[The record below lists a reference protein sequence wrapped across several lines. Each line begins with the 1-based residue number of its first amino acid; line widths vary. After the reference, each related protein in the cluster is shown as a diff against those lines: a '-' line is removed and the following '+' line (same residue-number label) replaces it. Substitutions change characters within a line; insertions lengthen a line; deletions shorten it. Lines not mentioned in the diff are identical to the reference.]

1 MVLDLPDGSAR
12 LIEPSTGSVKVV
24 GEEAEGPDILPHHS
38 LHCCSYRPRLFQR
51 KIKFE
56 FVETV
61 RKLSL
66 SRKGVLDNVVEH
78 SKVALVTKKGRLS
91 HLLPSKS
98 QLFFIA
104 LSKAGLEQRGATVL
118 IFAVAEEVQDHP
130 KHFCGFGVGSVSLL
144 EFADVI

>member
-12 LIEPSTGSVKVV
+12 LIESNTGSVKVV
-24 GEEAEGPDILPHHS
+24 GEVTEGPYVLPHHS
-38 LHCCSYRPRLFQR
+38 LYRCSYRLRLFQR
-51 KIKFE
+51 KVKFK
-56 FVETV
+56 FVEAV

-98 QLFFIA
+98 QLFLIV
-104 LSKAGLEQRGATVL
+104 LSKAGLEQRGATIL

-130 KHFCGFGVGSVSLL
+130 KHFCGFGVGSVSLF